1 MHSSQST
8 HYWVRTY
15 SLSMFAALASIAL
28 GTVRAQE
35 ASSSASTVA
44 GLEEIVVTAEKR
56 TSTVERTPVAITAL
70 TGQTLEDRQL
80 SAITDVQGVVPNF
93 RIGLLTGGAVV
104 SIRGI
109 GINSVLPTVEGAAA
123 ININDVYV
131 ARTVVQPLSFYD
143 VSSLEVLRG
152 PQGTLYG
159 RNATA
164 GALNIHTT
172 LPDEQVSGYARAT
185 LGNYNTANVE
195 GAIGGPIIGDWL
207 LARVAT
213 RVEHHNGYALN
224 LATGNEVDNR
234 DTWSMRGTIVAKPT
248 DKLTATLIAEAGDEN
263 DNSGALHYFGGGGLT
278 GLPGASGAQPLFI
291 QQGGVDPGIRNVN
304 NSLDPIMKLFTESV
318 IGKLEWM
325 PNDIFTLRSISGLRY
340 MENKQVSSVDDA
352 NPSSIFYALDDRS
365 TQYSEELQALY
376 SRKLLDFTIGGYYFH
391 EDETADPSDVGVISS
406 WITDFVCGAACPPVQ
421 TTPYYTDAI
430 PYRGRQKTESEAAFA
445 QADLHVTEQLT
456 LTAGL
461 RDTAET
467 KRMAQNLSLDF
478 SNLMPLQQPYLEF
491 DDYRDLPL
499 GPYRSVSYHSLTP
512 KFGIEYQAT
521 PAVLVYVTYAKGF
534 KSGGFELSSDSPPFQ
549 PEKLTDYEGGIKA
562 RLFDGRATLNLA
574 GFVYNYDD
582 LQVQQQHGLLLV
594 ITNAAKA
601 DLHGVEAEISVL
613 PTDHIRVDFSGAWL
627 HTAYGQYFGV
637 DSDRPQLAAVNY
649 SGNALSN
656 APPLSGQFGTEYFTH
671 VWRGKL
677 TLRGE
682 LTYSARYFL
691 TPVNTDLESQSAYAK
706 GNLFL
711 TYADD
716 SRWQAQIYARNV
728 SDRITKESYQSPGSA
743 FGNPFGGSV
752 SPPRLVG
759 LDVSY
764 HF

>member
-1 MHSSQST
+1 M
-8 HYWVRTY
+8 Y
-15 SLSMFAALASIAL
+15 SLQSNRYWARSYSPYVFATLGSLAL
-28 GTVRAQE
+28 GMVRAQE
-35 ASSSASTVA
+35 ASPSTPTA
-44 GLEEIVVTAEKR
+44 GGLEEIVVTAEKR

-70 TGQTLEDRQL
+70 TGQALEERQL
-80 SAITDVQGVVPNF
+80 NAITDVQGVVPNF

-123 ININDVYV
+123 VNINDVYV

-143 VSSLEVLRG
+143 VTSLEVLRG

-164 GALNIHTT
+164 GALNIHTA
-172 LPDEQVSGYARAT
+172 LPETQVSGYARAT
-185 LGNYNTANVE
+185 VGNYDTANFE
-195 GAIGGPIIGDWL
+195 GAIGGPIIGNWL

-224 LATGNEVDNR
+224 LATGNDVDDR
-234 DTWSMRGTIVAKPT
+234 DTWSVRGTIVANPT
-248 DKLTATLIAEAGDEN
+248 DTLTATIIAEAGDEN

-278 GLPGASGAQPLFI
+278 GLPGASGQEPLFI
-291 QQGGVDPGIRNVN
+291 QQGGVDPGIRNVSN
-304 NSLDPIMKLFTESV
+304 TLDPIMKLFAESFV
-318 IGKLEWM
+318 GKLEWRLS
-325 PNDIFTLRSISGLRY
+325 DSFTLRSISGLRY
-340 MENKQVSSVDDA
+340 MVNKQVSSVDDA
-352 NPSSIFYALDDRS
+352 NPSSLFYALDDRS
-365 TQYSEELQALY
+365 TQYSEEVQALY
-376 SRKLLDFTIGGYYFH
+376 SSKLLDVTLGGYYFH
-391 EDETADPSDVGVISS
+391 EDETADPSDVGVLSS
-406 WITDFVCGAACPPVQ
+406 WITDFVCGAACPSVQ
-421 TTPYYTDAI
+421 ATPYYTDAI

-445 QADLHVTEQLT
+445 QVDLHATEQLT
-456 LTAGL
+456 FTAGL

-467 KRMAQNLSLDF
+467 KKMAQNLTLDF
-478 SNLMPLQQPYLEF
+478 SNSVPLQQPYLDF

-512 KFGIEYQAT
+512 KFGVEYQVAPT
-521 PAVLVYVTYAKGF
+521 VLIYATYAKGF

-562 RLFDGRATLNLA
+562 RLFGGNATVNLA
-574 GFVYNYDD
+574 GFVYSYND

-601 DLHGVEAEISVL
+601 NLHGVEAEINVL

-627 HTAYGQYFGV
+627 HTAYGEYIGV
-637 DSDRPQLAAVNY
+637 DSDRPQLAAVDY
-649 SGNALSN
+649 SGNELSN
-656 APPLSGQFGTEYFTH
+656 APPLSGQVGAEYFRH
-671 VWRGKL
+671 VWHGKI
-677 TLRGE
+677 TLCGE
-682 LTYSARYFL
+682 LQYTDRYFL
-691 TPVNTDLESQSAYAK
+691 TPVNTGLESQSTFIK

-711 TYADD
+711 TYAADAG
-716 SRWQAQIYARNV
+716 WQAQIFARNV
-728 SDRITKESYQSPGSA
+728 SDKITRESYQSPGSA